1 MTSSKNGKDLTF
13 GSPVCYH
20 IYVKGFLDESW
31 SERFSG
37 MRISN
42 QSSGRISPMS
52 VLVGTVRDQTEL
64 IGVLNNLYEMHL
76 PFISLEIVDDE

>member
-13 GSPVCYH
+13 SSPVHYR
-20 IYVKGFLDESW
+20 IYVKGFLDVSW
-31 SERFSG
+31 SERLSG

-52 VLVGTVRDQTEL
+52 VLVGSVRDQTEL
-64 IGVLNNLYEMHL
+64 IGVLNNIYEMHL

>member
-13 GSPVCYH
+13 SSPVSYR
-20 IYVKGFLDESW
+20 IYVKGFLDVSW
-31 SERFSG
+31 SERLSG

-42 QSSGRISPMS
+42 QSSGPISPMS
-52 VLVGTVRDQTEL
+52 VLDGSVRDQTEL

-76 PFISLEIVDDE
+76 PFISLEIVDV